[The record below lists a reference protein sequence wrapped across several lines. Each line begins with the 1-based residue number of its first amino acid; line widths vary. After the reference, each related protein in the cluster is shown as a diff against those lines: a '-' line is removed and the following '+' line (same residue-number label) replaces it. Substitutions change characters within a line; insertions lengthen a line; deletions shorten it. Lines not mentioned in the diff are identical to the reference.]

1 MMKTLYMIGGTM
13 GVGKT
18 TVCQQLKQDLPNSVF
33 LDGDWCWDASP
44 FQVTDETKAM
54 VTNNI
59 CYVLNNFLKCSAYSN
74 NLNRRR
80 CSMAEKFPYEDIVNL
95 PPHISKKHPQPS
107 MMDRAARFAPFAAI
121 TGYEEMVLEEARVTE
136 ERVDL
141 DEGALSLL
149 NEKLNMIQEFLDEE
163 PEVTITYFEPDKKKS
178 GGAYITIT
186 GTVKR
191 IDEYEHLVILTDGKK
206 IRIEDIYAL
215 ESDLFYSLGLDE

>member
-1 MMKTLYMIGGTM
+1 
-13 GVGKT
+13 
-18 TVCQQLKQDLPNSVF
+18 
-33 LDGDWCWDASP
+33 
-44 FQVTDETKAM
+44 
-54 VTNNI
+54 
-59 CYVLNNFLKCSAYSN
+59 
-74 NLNRRR
+74 
-80 CSMAEKFPYEDIVNL
+80 MAEKFPYEDIVNL
-95 PPHISKKHPQPS
+95 PPHISKRHPQPS

-136 ERVDL
+136 ERIDL

-149 NEKLNMIQEFLDEE
+149 NEKLNMIQDFLDEE
-163 PEVTITYFEPDKKKS
+163 PEVTITYFEPDKKKP
-178 GGAYITIT
+178 GGAYASAT

>member
-1 MMKTLYMIGGTM
+1 
-13 GVGKT
+13 
-18 TVCQQLKQDLPNSVF
+18 
-33 LDGDWCWDASP
+33 
-44 FQVTDETKAM
+44 
-54 VTNNI
+54 
-59 CYVLNNFLKCSAYSN
+59 
-74 NLNRRR
+74 
-80 CSMAEKFPYEDIVNL
+80 MAEKFPYEDIVNL

-178 GGAYITIT
+178 GGAYISIT
-186 GTVKR
+186 GIVKR
-191 IDEYEHLVILTDGKK
+191 IDEYEHLVIMKDGAK
-206 IRIEDIYAL
+206 IFIDSIYDL
-215 ESDLFYSLGLDE
+215 QSELFYSLGVDD

>member
-1 MMKTLYMIGGTM
+1 M
-13 GVGKT
+13 
-18 TVCQQLKQDLPNSVF
+18 
-33 LDGDWCWDASP
+33 
-44 FQVTDETKAM
+44 TD
-54 VTNNI
+54 
-59 CYVLNNFLKCSAYSN
+59 
-74 NLNRRR
+74 
-80 CSMAEKFPYEDIVNL
+80 KFPYEDIVDL

-149 NEKLNMIQEFLDEE
+149 NEKLNMIQEFIDEE

-178 GGAYITIT
+178 GGAYIDIT

-191 IDEYEHLVILTDGKK
+191 IDEYEHLVIMTDGKK
-206 IRIEDIYAL
+206 IRIEDIYGL
-215 ESDLFYSLGLDE
+215 ESYLFYSLGVDD

>member
-1 MMKTLYMIGGTM
+1 
-13 GVGKT
+13 
-18 TVCQQLKQDLPNSVF
+18 
-33 LDGDWCWDASP
+33 
-44 FQVTDETKAM
+44 
-54 VTNNI
+54 
-59 CYVLNNFLKCSAYSN
+59 
-74 NLNRRR
+74 
-80 CSMAEKFPYEDIVNL
+80 MAEKFPYEDIVNL

-121 TGYEEMVLEEARVTE
+121 AGYEEMVLEEARVTE

-178 GGAYITIT
+178 GGAYVSIT
-186 GTVKR
+186 GVVKR

-206 IRIEDIYAL
+206 IRIEDIYAIG
-215 ESDLFYSLGLDE
+215 SDLFYSLGLEE